1 MIREEEVTQ
10 SVIKWHLLLITF
22 VIGNHQTFRSLLSFL
37 FSGWI
42 DFITFQFE
50 RSIGIRLV
58 LSISIHS
65 LVDI

>member
-1 MIREEEVTQ
+1 M
-10 SVIKWHLLLITF
+10 IKWHLLITF
-22 VIGNHQTFRSLLSFL
+22 VIGNHKISRSLLSFL

-50 RSIGIRLV
+50 RSLGIRLV
-58 LSISIHS
+58 FSISIHS